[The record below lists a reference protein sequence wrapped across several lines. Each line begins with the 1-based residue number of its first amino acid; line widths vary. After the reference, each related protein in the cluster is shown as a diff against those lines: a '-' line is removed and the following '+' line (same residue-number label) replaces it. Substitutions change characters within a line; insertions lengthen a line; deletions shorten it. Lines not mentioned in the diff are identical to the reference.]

1 MNFEHKSPTPDVVDI
16 KKGEQNVFLD
26 YFVIIYVFITK
37 EGITH
42 SKISFAKPNNND
54 IGKNHGSVLIFFL
67 CSTKLKSVKHQ
78 LEMLNLHYMND
89 FPSFQKILFSFL
101 LKNFLENQFSFCL
114 EWAVRY
120 SPVSNIKNTYIIYS
134 FVFFNFVMSFDI

>member
-54 IGKNHGSVLIFFL
+54 IGKKPRFCTYIFF
-67 CSTKLKSVKHQ
+67 
-78 LEMLNLHYMND
+78 
-89 FPSFQKILFSFL
+89 
-101 LKNFLENQFSFCL
+101 
-114 EWAVRY
+114 
-120 SPVSNIKNTYIIYS
+120 
-134 FVFFNFVMSFDI
+134 VFYQT